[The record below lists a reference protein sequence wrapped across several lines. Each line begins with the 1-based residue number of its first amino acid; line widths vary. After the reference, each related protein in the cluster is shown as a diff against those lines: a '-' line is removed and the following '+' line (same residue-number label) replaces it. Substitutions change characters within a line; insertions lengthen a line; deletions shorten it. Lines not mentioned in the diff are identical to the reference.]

1 MSIKRKVIK
10 LAILGDSTVGKT
22 SICRVFF
29 DYEFQDDQI
38 STIGQVKFEKKIEM
52 EDGKELKLIIWDTAG
67 QERFHNIAITACKS
81 AQGILFCY
89 DLTKRETFDRIKLW
103 LDEIN
108 DTYKNIPIVLLG
120 NKSDMVNE
128 RKITPEEAKEFA
140 EKCSLPYIET
150 SAKNKTNI
158 KESVLFLTNTVY
170 KKIKD
175 SNNNAFSLEE
185 SNKNKDENCC
195 LSKKKT
201 KEKVLQSD
209 KKSNENQKTK
219 KKI

>member
-29 DYEFQDDQI
+29 DYEFEEEQI
-38 STIGQVKFEKKIEM
+38 TTIGQVKFDKKIEM

-81 AQGILFCY
+81 AQGVLVCY
-89 DLTKRETFDRIKLW
+89 DLTQRETFNRIKLW

-108 DTYKNIPIVLLG
+108 ETYKNIPIVLLG
-120 NKSDMVNE
+120 NKSDMINE
-128 RKITPEEAKEFA
+128 RKITEKEAKEFA
-140 EKCSLPYIET
+140 EKYSLPYYET

-158 KESVLFLTNTVY
+158 KESILFLTNTVY

-175 SNNNAFSLEE
+175 SDNKTFSLEE

-195 LSKKKT
+195 LFKKRK
-201 KEKVLQSD
+201 KEKVIQSD
-209 KKSNENQKTK
+209 KKTNENQKPK
-219 KKI
+219 EKI